1 MQKDYD
7 FKQVETRINIPSIK
21 QFLLTQLKTNPGYRR
36 IPQAENRQKLHLYQ
50 KQNRIP
56 PSMVKS
62 AEIKSKTKQHA
73 IPNAESNNTPSRK
86 P

>member
-7 FKQVETRINIPSIK
+7 FKQVETRVNIPSIK
-21 QFLLTQLKTNPGYRR
+21 QFLLTQLKTNLGYRR
-36 IPQAENRQKLHLYQ
+36 IPQVENTQKVHLYQ
-50 KQNRIP
+50 KQNRIL
-56 PSMVKS
+56 PSIVKS
-62 AEIKSKTKQHA
+62 AEIKSKTTQHA